1 MNFVRWE
8 KMRINERCLPCLVNQ
23 AISTAK
29 LTNAKQRDVLY
40 KKIFASMSEIDFSKT
55 NPEIV
60 GENYR
65 LLKKHLGC
73 DDPYKETKDYYNQY
87 FAKNIKDYENE
98 NMTAEDAI
106 KYAIV
111 ANIIDFNPVHSNVA
125 SDIKHYFSNIN
136 ELSLTINDTED
147 LLEDISN
154 AKTVL
159 YLGDN
164 CGEICFDKLLI
175 KKLKAVNSGCRFY
188 FGVRG
193 AAVVNDNTAEDAYS
207 VGMDEVATI
216 ISNGD
221 DSLGTILSRNSDEF
235 LEIYKNADVII
246 AKGQANFESLSE
258 EKENIYFLLMV
269 KCAVIAE
276 YIGTEQKSLV
286 CMKNCK

>member
-1 MNFVRWE
+1 
-8 KMRINERCLPCLVNQ
+8 MRINERCLPCLVNQ
-23 AISTAK
+23 AINTAK

-40 KKIFASMSEIDFSKT
+40 KKIFASMSEIDFLKT

-73 DDPYKETKDYYNQY
+73 DDP
-87 FAKNIKDYENE
+87 
-98 NMTAEDAI
+98 
-106 KYAIV
+106 
-111 ANIIDFNPVHSNVA
+111 
-125 SDIKHYFSNIN
+125 
-136 ELSLTINDTED
+136 
-147 LLEDISN
+147 
-154 AKTVL
+154 
-159 YLGDN
+159 
-164 CGEICFDKLLI
+164 
-175 KKLKAVNSGCRFY
+175 
-188 FGVRG
+188 
-193 AAVVNDNTAEDAYS
+193 
-207 VGMDEVATI
+207 
-216 ISNGD
+216 
-221 DSLGTILSRNSDEF
+221 LGTILSRNSDEF